1 MLKNIYKSI
10 YYEIN
15 IKDLKNE
22 IKQLGYKIL

>member
-10 YYEIN
+10 YEIN
-15 IKDLKNE
+15 IKDLKND